1 MSEGPPKATE
11 VARDGTKIFDTI
23 IRNFAESLDSLLIS
37 LPNVMAIMERELN
50 SLGKSLSEL
59 IKEHAV
65 EAVDEESGLT
75 KITLSGPHLPM
86 FLKQQRLHR
95 RGLKGYHLIHR
106 SYLIS
111 LISQYDAFLGCLLR
125 EVYNEKPER
134 LKASE
139 KQFSFKD
146 LTGFGS
152 IEEARDRLVEREVD
166 DVIRKSHEDQLEWVA
181 RELRLDAKKFIAEI
195 PQFVEV
201 AQRRHLFVHTDG
213 VVSRQYLSKC
223 QAAGVKLNDGLEPG
237 RQLEVSKDY
246 IEEAFEVVY
255 SVGVKLG
262 IAIWLNSRKGDF
274 AQADQCANHLAFE
287 LLLNERYRLTISLL
301 EYALSPNRNNF
312 SEPLRRCQILNLAQA
327 HKWLGDQAACN
338 KILDAHDWEA
348 SADALRLGA
357 AVLRDDFAR
366 AYGFVRKLA
375 HDPEFKR
382 ESYYEWPI
390 FKEIRKEADFIT
402 VFEEAYGESFSQK
415 VVATDQKQ
423 DVQCAA
429 DDVEEQPQPENED
442 G

>member
-1 MSEGPPKATE
+1 MSKSPPRTQEAE
-11 VARDGTKIFDTI
+11 RNGSKIFDSI
-23 IRNFAESLDSLLIS
+23 VRNFAESLDSLLLS

-50 SLGKSLSEL
+50 ALGKSLSDFIE
-59 IKEHAV
+59 KHATESV
-65 EAVDEESGLT
+65 EDESGVK
-75 KITLSGPHLPM
+75 KITLSGPQVPR
-86 FLKQQRLHR
+86 FLKQQRLHS
-95 RGLKGYHLIHR
+95 RGLKAYHLIHR

-146 LTGFGS
+146 LTEFGS
-152 IEEARDRLVEREVD
+152 IDEARERLVEREVD

-181 RELRLDAKKFIAEI
+181 RELRLEAKKFIAEI

-223 QAAGVKLNDGLEPG
+223 QAAGAKLDEDLEPG

-246 IEEAFEVVY
+246 IEAAFEVVY

-274 AQADQCANHLAFE
+274 VQADQCANHLAFE
-287 LLLNERYRLTISLL
+287 LLTNERYKLTISLL
-301 EYALSPNRNNF
+301 KYALSPNRKDF
-312 SEPLRRCQILNLAQA
+312 SEPARRCQILNLAQA

-338 KILDAHDWEA
+338 RILDGHDWNA
-348 SADALRLGA
+348 SSDALRLGE
-357 AVLRDDFAR
+357 AVLRDNFEA

-390 FKEIRKEADFIT
+390 FKEIRKETEFIA
-402 VFEEAYGESFSQK
+402 VFEEAYGEPFSQK
-415 VVATDQKQ
+415 VVSPDPKENEEKENDNATQ
-423 DVQCAA
+423 
-429 DDVEEQPQPENED
+429 QPEPENEE